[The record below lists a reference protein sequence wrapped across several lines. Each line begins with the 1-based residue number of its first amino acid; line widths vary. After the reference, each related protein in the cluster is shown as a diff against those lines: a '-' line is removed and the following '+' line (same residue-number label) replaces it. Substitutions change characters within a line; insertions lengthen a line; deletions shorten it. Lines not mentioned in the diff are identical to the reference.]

1 MYDDWSARRWTN
13 VMQTYNLMCKLFFFS
28 QVSQELSEAILTMV
42 ANANILMNKTRPVG
56 PAGMGPKPTIPNIGP
71 TLGNP
76 VGYLIHV
83 IVLMTFKFKF
93 KIVAFFSSKNVFQMD
108 KYNPL
113 CWKRK

>member
-13 VMQTYNLMCKLFFFS
+13 VIQTYNLMCILFFFS

-83 IVLMTFKFKF
+83 IVLMTF
-93 KIVAFFSSKNVFQMD
+93 
-108 KYNPL
+108 
-113 CWKRK
+113 